1 MRSAAWLS
9 LSPSPR
15 SQLTDVFSIYIQEL
29 WLESKITQLPEQRHG
44 DTQGYPGIPGDTQG
58 YPGIPRPWDRGVM
71 WRVAG
76 QGEAEEDVTVPS
88 AA

>member
-15 SQLTDVFSIYIQEL
+15 SQLTDVFSIDIQEL
-29 WLESKITQLPEQRHG
+29 WLESKSTQLPEQRH
-44 DTQGYPGIPGDTQG
+44 GDTQG

-88 AA
+88 AS